1 MSAKKGL
8 HQQIP
13 TRNSRSAHWVKGV
26 QLSDVPYTENA
37 LAFFQPDI
45 LIGYQFVATYIR
57 RFHLEPEK
65 TLMLAIL
72 QDAVVCFQ
80 DNLGATDKRK
90 RQLFVEA
97 QEWIMEENANY
108 LYSFDSICALLGFSP
123 SYLRQGLMSWKETML
138 GSQQAA
144 RLAS

>member
-8 HQQIP
+8 NQHMP
-13 TRNSRSAHWVKGV
+13 SRNSRSAYWVKGIR
-26 QLSDVPYTENA
+26 LSDAPYTEKA
-37 LAFFQPDI
+37 LALFQPDI
-45 LIGYQFVATYIR
+45 LIRDQFVATYMR

-80 DNLGATDKRK
+80 DNLAATDKRK
-90 RQLFVEA
+90 RQLFLEA
-97 QEWIMEENANY
+97 QEWIMEENTNY
-108 LYSFDSICALLGFSP
+108 LYSFESICDLLGFSP
-123 SYLRQGLMSWKETML
+123 SYLRQGLMSWKETLL
-138 GSQQAA
+138 GMHRAE